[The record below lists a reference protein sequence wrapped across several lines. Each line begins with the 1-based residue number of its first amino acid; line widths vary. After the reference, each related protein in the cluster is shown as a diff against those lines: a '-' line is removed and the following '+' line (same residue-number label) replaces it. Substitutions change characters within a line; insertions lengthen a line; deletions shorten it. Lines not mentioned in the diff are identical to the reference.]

1 MSDGGPTLFSNVADL
16 DRAQGRLD
24 DRTFQAR
31 VVGYTVMVAG
41 GAVMVAGV
49 VTANPAAVY
58 GGFGIGV
65 GGWGTMMSKI
75 GDARVDYNEAGRES
89 MARRT
94 ASQASTTPANTNT
107 NNNTQDDRPATPAD
121 VAGQGPEI
129 RDETP
134 YVYCAADACGIAM
147 CLDDCPI
154 DPYVS
159 MILVINDLAFTA
171 ATLDGTLETTL
182 RLLQEQNI
190 LSSAVTI
197 ADRVIGAEDVGLQAP
212 LLQGNTPLLFDQ
224 IRGNPAMEGR

>member
-1 MSDGGPTLFSNVADL
+1 
-16 DRAQGRLD
+16 
-24 DRTFQAR
+24 
-31 VVGYTVMVAG
+31 
-41 GAVMVAGV
+41 
-49 VTANPAAVY
+49 
-58 GGFGIGV
+58 
-65 GGWGTMMSKI
+65 
-75 GDARVDYNEAGRES
+75 
-89 MARRT
+89 
-94 ASQASTTPANTNT
+94 
-107 NNNTQDDRPATPAD
+107 
-121 VAGQGPEI
+121 
-129 RDETP
+129 
-134 YVYCAADACGIAM
+134 M